1 MVLVSLKLSS
11 SRSSTHSAWPNLEVV
26 SFIHRYRRGKSRLCL
41 LVQKS
46 NLNKRLQQ
54 INDFLKIS
62 VPVIFVHNI
71 NQLALFNGLK
81 KLSCI
86 IKSSYSIMN
95 LSRIF
100 FNDSIRDRYK
110 EFQSLKAIDRFYIL
124 PAQII
129 IAIRAS
135 GSFIFHPTK
144 TAYVKSDTRSQQLRE
159 FSLTV
164 NFYLIHD
171 RIFRLIPRFL
181 N

>member
-1 MVLVSLKLSS
+1 M
-11 SRSSTHSAWPNLEVV
+11 
-26 SFIHRYRRGKSRLCL
+26 
-41 LVQKS
+41 
-46 NLNKRLQQ
+46 
-54 INDFLKIS
+54 
-62 VPVIFVHNI
+62 
-71 NQLALFNGLK
+71 
-81 KLSCI
+81 
-86 IKSSYSIMN
+86 
-95 LSRIF
+95 
-100 FNDSIRDRYK
+100 
-110 EFQSLKAIDRFYIL
+110 KAIDRFYIL